1 MAYSKTVW
9 VNDNAPALN
18 AANLNKIENGI
29 YNNAND
35 IADLPVL
42 VVSCGTIS
50 SLPSTINDD
59 DITEDMVVVNQ
70 TLGAPAAQT
79 GDWTVST
86 SNGSLTISGSISG
99 STTLTLYLSKS
110 R

>member
-29 YNNAND
+29 YQNAND
-35 IADLPVL
+35 IADLHVL
-42 VVSCGTIS
+42 VVDCGTVS
-50 SLPSTINDD
+50 SLPVTITNTE
-59 DITEDMVVVNQ
+59 ITDDMVAMKAD
-70 TLGAPAAQT
+70 LGTPSAQT
-79 GDWTVST
+79 SDWTIDT
-86 SNGSLTISGSISG
+86 SDGSLIISGTVSG

>member
-70 TLGAPAAQT
+70 TLGTPAAQT

>member
-50 SLPSTINDD
+50 TLPSTINDD

-70 TLGAPAAQT
+70 TLGNPAAQT

>member
-18 AANLNKIENGI
+18 AVNLNKIENGI
-29 YNNAND
+29 YDNAND
-35 IADLPVL
+35 IAELPVL
-42 VVSCGTIS
+42 VVDCGTVS
-50 SLPSTINDD
+50 SLPVTITNAE
-59 DITEDMVVVNQ
+59 ITDDMVAMKAD
-70 TLGAPAAQT
+70 LGTPSAQT
-79 GDWTVST
+79 SDWTVDT
-86 SNGSLTISGSISG
+86 TDGSLTISGTVSG

>member
-18 AANLNKIENGI
+18 AVNLNKIENGI
-29 YNNAND
+29 YDNAND
-35 IADLPVL
+35 IAELPVL
-42 VVSCGTIS
+42 VVDCGTVS
-50 SLPSTINDD
+50 SLPVTISNN
-59 DITEDMVVVNQ
+59 DITEDMVAMKA
-70 TLGAPAAQT
+70 TLGTPSAQT
-79 GDWTVST
+79 SDWTVDT
-86 SNGSLTISGSISG
+86 AEGSLTISGTVSG

>member
-29 YNNAND
+29 FDNAND

-42 VVSCGTIS
+42 VVDCGTVSALPATIS
-50 SLPSTINDD
+50 ETE
-59 DITEDMVVVNQ
+59 ITADMVALKA
-70 TLGAPAAQT
+70 TLGTPSAQT
-79 GDWTVST
+79 SDWTVDT
-86 SNGSLTISGSISG
+86 SDGSLTISGSVSG
-99 STTLTLYLSKS
+99 STTVTLYLCKS

>member
-9 VNDNAPALN
+9 VNDNAPAIN

-29 YNNAND
+29 YDNAND

-42 VVSCGTIS
+42 VLDCGTVSTLPATIS
-50 SLPSTINDD
+50 DA
-59 DITEDMVVVNQ
+59 DITADMVAIKAE
-70 TLGAPAAQT
+70 LGTPSAQT
-79 GDWTVST
+79 ADWTVT
-86 SNGSLTISGSISG
+86 TTAGSLTISGSVSG
-99 STTLTLYLSKS
+99 STTLTLYLCKS

>member
-50 SLPSTINDD
+50 TLPSTINDD

-70 TLGAPAAQT
+70 TLGTPAAQT